1 MNIELIPIIVFAWFV
16 ELSGFIETNF
26 TLLFFTPLLAVLWAL
41 GIIAVMRR
49 WDGR

>member
-1 MNIELIPIIVFAWFV
+1 MSIELIPIVIFAWFV
-16 ELSGFIETNF
+16 EITDFVEANF
-26 TLLFFTPLLAVLWAL
+26 TLLFFTPLLASLWAL